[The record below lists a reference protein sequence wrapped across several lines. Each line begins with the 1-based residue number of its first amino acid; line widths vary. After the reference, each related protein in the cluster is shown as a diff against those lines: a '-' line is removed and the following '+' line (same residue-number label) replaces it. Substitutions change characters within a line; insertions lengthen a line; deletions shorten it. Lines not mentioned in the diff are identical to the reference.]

1 MGLVRQTMR
10 SGSRRQ
16 VVGVD
21 SDGNKYIQ
29 DGERRYVE
37 FAKKDE
43 TLTTQVPPPWQMW
56 MRGRREAPTPEEM
69 AAREAADMRM
79 KIKIA
84 EIEERDARERL
95 EAYAE
100 SSSPHAQD
108 AAMAEQAMRFL
119 DDPSAAPSSSSSS
132 PPPPPPP
139 SSSSSSSPDADDVYP
154 DMG

>member
-1 MGLVRQTMR
+1 MGI
-10 SGSRRQ
+10 
-16 VVGVD
+16 D

-43 TLTTQVPPPWQMW
+43 TLTTEVPPPWQMW
-56 MRGRREAPTPEEM
+56 MRGRREAPTAEEM
-69 AAREAADMRM
+69 AAREAADARM

-100 SSSPHAQD
+100 SSSPHAD

-119 DDPSAAPSSSSSS
+119 DDPSSAPSSSS
-132 PPPPPPP
+132 PPP
-139 SSSSSSSPDADDVYP
+139 SSSAPESDDVYP
-154 DMG
+154 GMGSGTGESFKPGGWSPGGSTNN